1 MPVATSIGGQRKHCI
16 VNCQILWLPCSAE
29 DPITTTTTYSCLQLW
44 SHIGIH
50 LVKTPHWQKCTWYS
64 PLGSGLQVLKQIG
77 TTLIPG
83 FATVH
88 IPRYVTP
95 SRAATTKLS
104 QLPPSTMP
112 LSPTQ
117 PSKPP
122 PDTSKNLFSPPGLW
136 GLSSWSPNSTCL
148 HLDFYLL
155 SWWWQPFFFFKIS
168 FLCIFCPWH
177 SKKQGKK
184 QYYLIRS

>member
-122 PDTSKNLFSPPGLW
+122 PDTFKNLFSPPGLW
-136 GLSSWSPNSTCL
+136 GLSIDISSNLYVVASKDSIQVGSAKGLNWAQLNQTWYLTVVFSWRL
-148 HLDFYLL
+148 GFIL
-155 SWWWQPFFFFKIS
+155 SGYF
-168 FLCIFCPWH
+168 
-177 SKKQGKK
+177 
-184 QYYLIRS
+184 